1 MTGQRPTGKRK
12 SRQILSKSR
21 QILSKSRQILS
32 KSRQIQLPAPDR
44 FS

>member
-1 MTGQRPTGKRK
+1 MTGQRPTGKRM

-21 QILSKSRQILS
+21 QIQS